1 MSKRVNNIF
10 LQKVKFRKVYEAY
23 RRASILKHKNKE
35 VILFEMDLAQNLYG
49 ILKDLYFQKYRP
61 GIYRKFTVYEP
72 KKREIMALPFR
83 DRVVQQ
89 WYVEEFIRPIFIPK
103 LIVDT
108 YACIPG
114 RGLHHAVQKLQLYM
128 QKMKLQYDD
137 YYILK
142 CDVSKFFNNIHKD
155 ILYKLVARKVKDPY
169 FLECT
174 KHILFDGTYK
184 IGIPIGNYTS
194 QFFANIYLNELDH
207 YVKEK
212 MRIKYYVR
220 YMDDFILL
228 LPSKE
233 EAIKAKTEIEYFLKE
248 KLKLSLNKKTNYF
261 KNKQGV
267 SFCGYHI
274 YINKIVLLNQNRK
287 KIYKRVRHWNY
298 LYSKG
303 ELNLFEAAQSLIA
316 WEGHARIANSYG
328 YIQKIKKKCDW
339 YYKGEIT

>member
-1 MSKRVNNIF
+1 MSKRLNNIF
-10 LQKVKFRKVYEAY
+10 RQKIKFKNIYEAY

-35 VILFEMDLAQNLYG
+35 VILFEMDLAQNLYD
-49 ILKDLYFQKYRP
+49 ILKDLYFQKYKP
-61 GIYRKFTVYEP
+61 GIYRKFVVYEP

-103 LIVDT
+103 LIIDT

-114 RGLHHAVQKLQLYM
+114 RGLHQAIKKLQLYM
-128 QKMKLQYDD
+128 QQMKRKNEE

-142 CDVSKFFNNIHKD
+142 CDVAKFFNNIHKD
-155 ILYKLVARKVKDPY
+155 ILYKLIERKIKDKY

-184 IGIPIGNYTS
+184 VGIPIGNYTS

-212 MRIKYYVR
+212 LRVKYYIR

-228 LPSKE
+228 LSSKE
-233 EAIKAKTEIEYFLKE
+233 EAILMKEKIQEFLEK

-267 SFCGYHI
+267 SFCGYHV
-274 YINKIVLLNQNRK
+274 YNNKIVLLNQNKK
-287 KIYKRVRHWNY
+287 KIYKKVRNWNY

-303 ELNLFEAAQSLIA
+303 ELDLFEAAQSLIA
-316 WEGHARIANSYG
+316 WIGHASAADSYE
-328 YIQKIKKKCDW
+328 YIEKIKKKCDW